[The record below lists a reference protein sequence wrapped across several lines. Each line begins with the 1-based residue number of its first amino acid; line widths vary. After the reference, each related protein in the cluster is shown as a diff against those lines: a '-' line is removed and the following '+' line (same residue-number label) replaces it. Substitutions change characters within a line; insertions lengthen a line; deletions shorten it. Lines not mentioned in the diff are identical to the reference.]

1 MNSDNDGG
9 GDDDDEHVDISDDC
23 GHNIIVGFYVLF
35 NFQSF
40 IIPADHAMLLF
51 DTYVLKFIMSECIFL
66 LIYHQYR
73 GWKAVEAISNSPFR
87 VNI

>member
-1 MNSDNDGG
+1 MNSNNDGG

-23 GHNIIVGFYVLF
+23 GHNIVGFCVLF

-73 GWKAVEAISNSPFR
+73 G
-87 VNI
+87 

>member
-1 MNSDNDGG
+1 MPFANNNDDTNHMFLEYSHWCIVVMNSNNDDGG
-9 GDDDDEHVDISDDC
+9 DDDDDEHVDLSDDC

-51 DTYVLKFIMSECIFL
+51 DTYVL
-66 LIYHQYR
+66 
-73 GWKAVEAISNSPFR
+73 
-87 VNI
+87 

>member
-1 MNSDNDGG
+1 MNSNNDDGG
-9 GDDDDEHVDISDDC
+9 DDDDDEHVDLSDDC

-51 DTYVLKFIMSECIFL
+51 DTYVL
-66 LIYHQYR
+66 
-73 GWKAVEAISNSPFR
+73 
-87 VNI
+87 